1 MRIELVSQDGKP
13 DSKADSV
20 PLLIPCAFPGP
31 GGQASRTSQG
41 YCHGK
46 RHRHRGHRRN
56 LLPETARGW
65 RRHHGGLA
73 GAGATP
79 SGRKELAEKTGIGDR
94 LILKWVNRAD
104 LFRVKGIGEQYS
116 DLLAEAGVET
126 VLELAQRRADHL
138 HQKLTETNEAKNL
151 VRVVPGPEQVAEWVE
166 QAHKLP
172 RVVSY

>member
-1 MRIELVSQDGKP
+1 MANVIDIEGIGEVYAQKLRDKGVTTTE
-13 DSKADSV
+13 A
-20 PLLIPCAFPGP
+20 LLE
-31 GGQASRTSQG
+31 Q
-41 YCHGK
+41 
-46 RHRHRGHRRN
+46 
-56 LLPETARGW
+56 
-65 RRHHGGLA
+65 
-73 GAGATP
+73 GATP
-79 SGRKELAEKTGIGDR
+79 NGRKDLAEKTGISDR